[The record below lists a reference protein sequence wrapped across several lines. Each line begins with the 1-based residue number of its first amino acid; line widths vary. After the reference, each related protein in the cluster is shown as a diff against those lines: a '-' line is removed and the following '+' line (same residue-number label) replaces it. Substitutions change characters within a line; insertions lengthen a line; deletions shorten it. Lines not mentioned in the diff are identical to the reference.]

1 MRHVVILGAGTAG
14 TMVANKLRAASS
26 PADLQITIVD
36 QDDHHHYQPGY
47 LFLPFGQLAPGQI
60 VRARHSFI
68 PDGVDLVLC
77 GVDKVDADAGFSG
90 KRLSFA
96 SGAPPELDIAHELI
110 HARQAQLPGGRMN
123 KKLSQPGDPSEKEA
137 EMLAPRLAKGEAVQV
152 RQPLTGKLSRKYKFA
167 KNDKYN
173 RKNIK
178 GNSGNSGNR
187 PSAVADAGKASAVR
201 IGDATPM
208 FTISEE
214 KVAEIERV
222 MSQKMLS
229 INN

>member
-77 GVDKVDADAGFSG
+77 GHKHVPNVWRLEDMLIVNAGTACTHRLRGHVKPCYNIIEIIDHRRVRVLLKEPYLDPEVVADFHDVNRRYCRWRPGAGPDESG
-90 KRLSFA
+90 I
-96 SGAPPELDIAHELI
+96 E
-110 HARQAQLPGGRMN
+110 
-123 KKLSQPGDPSEKEA
+123 PSEE
-137 EMLAPRLAKGEAVQV
+137 E
-152 RQPLTGKLSRKYKFA
+152 
-167 KNDKYN
+167 
-173 RKNIK
+173 
-178 GNSGNSGNR
+178 
-187 PSAVADAGKASAVR
+187 
-201 IGDATPM
+201 PM
-208 FTISEE
+208 
-214 KVAEIERV
+214 
-222 MSQKMLS
+222 
-229 INN
+229 

>member
-1 MRHVVILGAGTAG
+1 MASIKRPEGIESSQQRRLSAGNCARQDELAG
-14 TMVANKLRAASS
+14 K
-26 PADLQITIVD
+26 
-36 QDDHHHYQPGY
+36 
-47 LFLPFGQLAPGQI
+47 APGLADK
-60 VRARHSFI
+60 RSDPLGKLMRMAACL
-68 PDGVDLVLC
+68 GVDGAELEL
-77 GVDKVDADAGFSG
+77 GLGQKSALDKVDADAGFSG

-152 RQPLTGKLSRKYKFA
+152 RQPLTGKLSRKYKFT

-187 PSAVADAGKASAVR
+187 PSAVADAGK
-201 IGDATPM
+201 
-208 FTISEE
+208 
-214 KVAEIERV
+214 
-222 MSQKMLS
+222 
-229 INN
+229 